1 MEVFVKRYSA
11 LEFPEYVNWQPDA
24 EAMAEFRETIN
35 GDPIKRKLVAGLSK
49 ETLLSFYRSLLTA
62 RLHDIQLKRWVRQ
75 GVITKAWLGT
85 GEEAV
90 TVGTCRA
97 LGKDDVVGPMIRN
110 ASALIERGIPLEE
123 CFAGYLGT
131 TETITRGRDLHI
143 GDPDKGVIPPISH
156 IGDLVPVMAGCA
168 LAFKQ
173 TGEQRVAVT
182 WTGDGSTAT
191 GAFHEGIR
199 MAASTKI
206 PYICVIQNNQVA
218 LGTSRAQHSPGS
230 FESYGETYGVPL
242 LEMSGNHVLDCYV
255 TMLEAVDICHRGE
268 GPVLIV
274 TETFRM
280 GGHATHDEREA
291 RELFDQAQY
300 DYWGA
305 RDPIGMFETYLKEDH
320 GVSEATLT
328 EIEAQVI
335 EEIDAAAKA
344 AVSKLETHQPD
355 PSTVG
360 DGVYRES
367 TVD

>member
-1 MEVFVKRYSA
+1 MKRYAA
-11 LEFPEYVNWQPDA
+11 LEFPEYVNWQADP
-24 EAMAEFRETIN
+24 EAMAEFRHAITT
-35 GDPIKRKLVAGLSK
+35 DSRKNDLVAALDESS
-49 ETLLSFYRSLLTA
+49 LLSFYRSLLTA

-90 TVGTCRA
+90 TVGACRA
-97 LGKDDVVGPMIRN
+97 LGEHDVVGPMIRN
-110 ASALIERGIPLEE
+110 AASLIERGIPLEE

-173 TGEQRVAVT
+173 AGEKRVAVT

-199 MAASTKI
+199 MAASMKV
-206 PYICVIQNNQVA
+206 PYICIIQNNQVA
-218 LGTSRAQHSPGS
+218 LGTSRSQHSPGQ
-230 FESYGETYGVPL
+230 FDSYGNAYGVPL
-242 LEMSGNHVLDCYV
+242 LKMQGNNVLDCYT
-255 TMLEAVDICHRGE
+255 TMLDAVDRCHRGE

-305 RDPIGMFETYLKEDH
+305 RDPIGMFETYLMEDH
-320 GVSEATLT
+320 GIAETTLEA
-328 EIEAQVI
+328 IERDVI
-335 EEIDAAAKA
+335 DRIDAAAKA

-355 PSTVG
+355 PASVG
-360 DGVYRES
+360 EGVYREGS
-367 TVD
+367 VQ